1 MLIAVLV
8 LVVVVLIEAYI
19 IVEKESRII
28 YLRKRLLRQIRMND
42 SMKLKLQSQKV
53 LVFEKPDLEGAEKVM
68 ENFKKSAAYEQMKNL
83 IVHPSWGQTSEELL
97 EYLNGIK
104 GVKVEVGGMPI
115 EMTEVFHED
124 RSD

>member
-8 LVVVVLIEAYI
+8 LLVVVLIEAYI

-42 SMKLKLQSQKV
+42 SMKMKLQNQKV
-53 LVFEKPDLEGAEKVM
+53 VVFEKPDLEGAEKVI
-68 ENFKKSAAYEQMKNL
+68 EDFKKTNAYEQMKNL
-83 IVHPSWGQTSEELL
+83 IVHPSWGETNEELL

-115 EMTEVFHED
+115 EMTEVK
-124 RSD
+124 